1 MSEIS
6 VSKSVPPFACCLPI
20 DKQINK
26 QTDKTQNVDV
36 KVVMSTSHMQSVS
49 VSHPAVMST
58 VNYARQ
64 WSLTPWGKTTC
75 FPCCQL
81 CRE

>member
-36 KVVMSTSHMQSVS
+36 KVVMSTSHMQSVCVAPSSDILNYSQLRPS
-49 VSHPAVMST
+49 VVPDT
-58 VNYARQ
+58 LGENNLL
-64 WSLTPWGKTTC
+64 SL
-75 FPCCQL
+75 
-81 CRE
+81 

>member
-6 VSKSVPPFACCLPI
+6 VSKSVAPFACCLPI

-49 VSHPAVMST
+49 VSHPAVIS
-58 VNYARQ
+58 
-64 WSLTPWGKTTC
+64 
-75 FPCCQL
+75 
-81 CRE
+81 